1 VELHEYP
8 RAVIRELSVNMLAH
22 RDYTVIGSAARAL
35 LFRDRIEWISP
46 GGLPPGVTEE
56 NLLTIQQARNSVL
69 LSILYEAGYV
79 EGYGMGLDTVVT
91 VLEEQRMS
99 PPVFRDLIGAAF
111 VVTVYGRP
119 IEAREQ
125 APYLLLNDTQRRLI
139 QIIERH
145 GEASLSELRDA
156 FPDRA
161 KRTVQEDISGLV
173 EAGIVE
179 RSGQTK
185 ATRYRLRADT
195 GTPTNLSRSE

>member
-1 VELHEYP
+1 
-8 RAVIRELSVNMLAH
+8 VIRELNVNMLAH
-22 RDYTVIGSAARAL
+22 RDYTVIGSAARVL

-91 VLEEQRMS
+91 VLNEQRMT
-99 PPVFRDLIGAAF
+99 PPIFRDLIGAAF
-111 VVTVYGRP
+111 VVTVFGRP
-119 IEAREQ
+119 IEARQQ
-125 APYLLLNDTQRRLI
+125 APYTLLNDAQRRLI
-139 QIIERH
+139 RIIEGL
-145 GEASLSELRDA
+145 GEANLTHLRDA

-161 KRTVQEDISGLV
+161 KRTLQEDITGLI

-179 RSGQTK
+179 RYGQTK
-185 ATRYRLRADT
+185 ATRYRLRADAAT
-195 GTPTNLSRSE
+195 DAQALE